1 MLKRITKL
9 INKMSD
15 NLSGSPKKG
24 DKDLLSLE
32 LAEIREI
39 SDVIFR
45 RLEKKIEVL
54 EAIEASVDEKVALLE
69 KLINRVEAIK
79 FPSDISNR
87 EFEIIQLSAKG
98 LKIDEIARIL
108 DIPAGE
114 VDLILNLSSKRA

>member
-1 MLKRITKL
+1 MLKRITEL

-15 NLSGSPKKG
+15 NLAGSPKKG

-45 RLEKKIEVL
+45 RLEMKIEVL

-108 DIPAGE
+108 DMPAGE